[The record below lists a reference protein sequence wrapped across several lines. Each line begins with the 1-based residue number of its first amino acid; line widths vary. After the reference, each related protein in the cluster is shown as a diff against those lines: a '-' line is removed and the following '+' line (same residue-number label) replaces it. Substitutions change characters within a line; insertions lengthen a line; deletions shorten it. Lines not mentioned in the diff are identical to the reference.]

1 MVRIFP
7 SAYTLDTY
15 SLILYTQQYEYEYE
29 YEKSKDHDND

>member
-15 SLILYTQQYEYEYE
+15 SLILYTQQYEYE
-29 YEKSKDHDND
+29 KSKDHDND